1 MKSSSNAELLEFLIE
16 ENARLNRRLS
26 AVGKAN
32 AKRHRQL
39 RKDHR
44 GLKTRNKS
52 LIELATKNVM
62 FEETIKVLQEDL
74 NNVSMAS
81 LKLNEQ
87 IQQLKLEKLSL
98 MKSKEDV
105 KAPSESDD
113 SWKRKREELLVTLV
127 LVLGAALVFSQL

>member
-52 LIELATKNVM
+52 LIELATKNAM

-105 KAPSESDD
+105 KESLEVVDFR
-113 SWKRKREELLVTLV
+113 SKASVELIVIT
-127 LVLGAALVFSQL
+127 VLGTLAGLAIALL